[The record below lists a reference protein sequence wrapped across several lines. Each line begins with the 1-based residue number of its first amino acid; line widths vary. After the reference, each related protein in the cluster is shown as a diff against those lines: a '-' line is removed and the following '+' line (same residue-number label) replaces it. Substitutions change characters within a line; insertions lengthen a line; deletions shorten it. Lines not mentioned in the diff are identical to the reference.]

1 MKFKS
6 FKGKMVM
13 CKNKII
19 TFKTEEYETKCEDEI
34 KALKGALKVEE
45 VKSRKSKSQD

>member
-6 FKGKMVM
+6 FKGKMVV

-45 VKSRKSKSQD
+45 VKVSKAKSK

>member
-19 TFKTEEYETKCEDEI
+19 TFKDEEYETKCEDEI

-45 VKSRKSKSQD
+45 VKASKSKSK